1 MVYRIKGKRYLKM
14 YTAPCDTPVYAAN
27 TDAKAAAEDLDDVQ
41 WTPTDVQSA
50 QMSYHTN
57 AIVDEATQTTGLDMN
72 VAIRESFD
80 AALFCANHVS
90 GLHRAYANAAC
101 YVFEM
106 PEMAAYPNLTSV
118 KARVTSDPY
127 NSTGVRLAVHLSDT
141 LSIPQEWSIAR
152 EGIAHV
158 AGAVPR
164 DTAIGSDKKTYW
176 FTNTGEVEIEIA
188 AQQLK
193 KYLLLMVGLEDYTV
207 VRGDWMEGSAYISP
221 TVEITTDGAVT
232 GWIEGRTETA
242 AKSVEFMI
250 CDEDQGFSSNDII
263 TTDGDITDPW
273 TGGQVG
279 AAIATDW
286 GPFGNKRLC
295 TIALN
300 EDRMDQRNLDYVQFK
315 TSNGEVATFVG
326 GSGAAYAICM
336 DKNGLFALARK
347 KLLVPFAIPDGMK
360 TGRMRVS
367 WSHSND
373 YATVKGTPT
382 IRNIWIARNAMEISY
397 GEKSLQRH
405 QLYTAELNK
414 VDKWELLRSLECTVG
429 DVCAE
434 GVEFEVDIESGKA
447 HTLLLTCHIDEY
459 ELDKLTGTSGS
470 NASQMT
476 LGDGF
481 NDPYVKALIDG
492 AVLTPAEAMN
502 SFLDGLSGGWSPKI
516 TLKN

>member
-27 TDAKAAAEDLDDVQ
+27 TDAKAAAEDLDDVP

-80 AALFCANHVS
+80 AALFCANHVA

-193 KYLLLMVGLEDYTV
+193 KHLLLMVGLEDYTV

-221 TVEITTDGAVT
+221 TVEITTDGEVT

-263 TTDGDITDPW
+263 TRDGDLPEGITAD
-273 TGGQVG
+273 QLG
-279 AAIATDW
+279 ANVATDW
-286 GPFGNKRLC
+286 SEFSYKRLDMIAFSENRMKQNKDV
-295 TIALN
+295 TIAQVN
-300 EDRMDQRNLDYVQFK
+300 HQ
-315 TSNGEVATFVG
+315 GEILSKVG
-326 GSGAAYAICM
+326 GSGAAYTVGKDEEGVFI
-336 DKNGLFALARK
+336 LARK
-347 KLLVPFAIPDGMK
+347 KLLVPFVIPDGMK
-360 TGRMRVS
+360 TGRMKVS
-367 WSHSND
+367 WTHSND
-373 YATVKGTPT
+373 YAAVKGTPT

-397 GEKSLQRH
+397 GEKSLQKY
-405 QLYTAELNK
+405 QLYTATLNK
-414 VDKWELLRSLECTVG
+414 VDKWELLKSLECTVG

-434 GVEFEVDIESGKA
+434 GVELEVDIESGKA

-459 ELDKLTGTSGS
+459 ELVKIAGSSGA
-470 NASQMT
+470 NASQIM
-476 LGDGF
+476 LGDGW
-481 NDPYVKALIDG
+481 NDPYAMYLQQAVQITAPQALLWKG
-492 AVLTPAEAMN
+492 MV
-502 SFLDGLSGGWSPKI
+502 LSGGWSPKI